1 MLFGVCQVS
10 QWMQRY
16 AQQLKRKALVYRQ
29 SIRGSFRR
37 RKQTNEED
45 AQEKPSIRR
54 NVIERQSAISINEE
68 TSSRFYEKERNINEN
83 QTSIEDSYYN
93 GSRITN
99 LAEFKNYFYFA
110 AFIKNLRL
118 GPRTIVGLR
127 MSENIAD
134 NLPY

>member
-68 TSSRFYEKERNINEN
+68 TSQKFYEKDRNIKEN

-93 GSRITN
+93 GKII
-99 LAEFKNYFYFA
+99 E
-110 AFIKNLRL
+110 
-118 GPRTIVGLR
+118 
-127 MSENIAD
+127 
-134 NLPY
+134 